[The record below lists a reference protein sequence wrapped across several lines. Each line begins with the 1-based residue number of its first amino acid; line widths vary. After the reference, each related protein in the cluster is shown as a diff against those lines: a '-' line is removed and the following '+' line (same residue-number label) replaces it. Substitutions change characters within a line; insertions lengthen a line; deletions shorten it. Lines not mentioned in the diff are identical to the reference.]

1 MPAKIPAKY
10 AALAEPVDAELNAAR
25 LSFRKNLAVEFA
37 ERIAAAVTD
46 KHLPEQDAS
55 LAAAALVGLL
65 VEGLIGPLAPETAG
79 RERDILQS
87 LALVALRAWRDRC
100 ARPRSRGANAAAGR
114 RRCGVRKAEWP
125 AQPGRPFVSSQYAGL
140 DAGA

>member
-87 LALVALRAWRDRC
+87 LALVVLRALGVTD
-100 ARPRSRGANAAAGR
+100 ARARGLVVQTPLPADDDAA
-114 RRCGVRKAEWP
+114 
-125 AQPGRPFVSSQYAGL
+125 
-140 DAGA
+140 